1 MTKKLQTQMNK
12 RSDFN
17 SGKHEKYN
25 VFFPVNR

>member
-17 SGKHEKYN
+17 SGKHEKYKG
-25 VFFPVNR
+25 FFSS